1 MDQQTVLTIFVGIC
15 ALAMLIQMITLII
28 VAVVAKRMQDKVTAV
43 LPEVQAILT
52 VSKQTLQDVKKEVGE
67 ISAKTNTILDVTK
80 GQFIK
85 IDELLTDLGARA
97 RVQMERAEMVLDDTM
112 SRTQKTVAI
121 VQSGVI
127 GPIREVHGLV
137 EGLRAGIA
145 HLAKGRRPTV
155 DHATSDEEMFI

>member
-28 VAVVAKRMQDKVTAV
+28 LAVISKRMQDKVTVV
-43 LPEVQAILT
+43 LPEVQSILAL
-52 VSKQTLQDVKKEVGE
+52 SKQTLQEVKKEVGE
-67 ISAKTNTILDVTK
+67 ISTKTNSILDVTK

-85 IDELLTDLGARA
+85 IDELLSDISVRV

-127 GPIREVHGLV
+127 APIREMHGLL
-137 EGLRAGIA
+137 EGLRAAIA

-155 DHATSDEEMFI
+155 DHATTDEEMFI

>member
-1 MDQQTVLTIFVGIC
+1 MDQQTLFTIFVGIC
-15 ALAMLIQMITLII
+15 ALAMIIQMITLI
-28 VAVVAKRMQDKVTAV
+28 VLAVTARKMQEKVTTV
-43 LPEVQAILT
+43 LPEVQSVLA

-67 ISAKTNTILDVTK
+67 ISTKTNSILDITK
-80 GQFIK
+80 NQFIK
-85 IDELLTDLGARA
+85 IDELLNDFGTRA

-127 GPIREVHGLV
+127 APIRELHGLL
-137 EGLRAGIA
+137 EGVRAGVA

>member
-15 ALAMLIQMITLII
+15 ALAMIIQMIMLII
-28 VAVVAKRMQDKVTAV
+28 LAVISKRMQDKITVV
-43 LPEVQAILT
+43 LPEVESILAI
-52 VSKQTLQDVKKEVGE
+52 SKQTLQEVKKEVGE
-67 ISAKTNTILDVTK
+67 IGTRTNSILDITK

-85 IDELLTDLGARA
+85 IDELLSDIGVRA

-127 GPIREVHGLV
+127 APIREIHGLI
-137 EGLRAGIA
+137 EGLRAAIA
-145 HLAKGRRPTV
+145 HLTKSRRPTV

>member
-1 MDQQTVLTIFVGIC
+1 MDQPVIFTIFVGIC
-15 ALAMLIQMITLII
+15 ALAMIIQMITLII
-28 VAVVAKRMQDKVTAV
+28 LAVTAKKMQDKVAAV
-43 LPEVQAILT
+43 LPEVQSVLA

-67 ISAKTNTILDVTK
+67 ISTKTNSILDITK
-80 GQFIK
+80 SQFIK
-85 IDELLTDLGARA
+85 IDELLSDMSTRA

-127 GPIREVHGLV
+127 APIREMHGLL

>member
-1 MDQQTVLTIFVGIC
+1 MDQPTVLTIFVGIC

-28 VAVVAKRMQDKVTAV
+28 LAVVSKRMQDKVTVV
-43 LPEVQAILT
+43 LPEVQSVLAL
-52 VSKQTLQDVKKEVGE
+52 SKQTLQEVKKELGE
-67 ISAKTNTILDVTK
+67 FGTKTNSILDVTK

-85 IDELLTDLGARA
+85 IDELLSDISVRA

-127 GPIREVHGLV
+127 APIREMHGLL
-137 EGLRAGIA
+137 EGLRAAIA

>member
-1 MDQQTVLTIFVGIC
+1 MDQPVIFTIFVGIC
-15 ALAMLIQMITLII
+15 ALAMIIQMITLII
-28 VAVVAKRMQDKVTAV
+28 LAVTAKKMQEKVTAV
-43 LPEVQAILT
+43 LPEVQSVLA

-67 ISAKTNTILDVTK
+67 ISTKTNSILDITK
-80 GQFIK
+80 SQFVK
-85 IDELLTDLGARA
+85 IDELLNDFGTRA

-127 GPIREVHGLV
+127 APIREIHGLL

-145 HLAKGRRPTV
+145 QLAKGRRQTV

>member
-1 MDQQTVLTIFVGIC
+1 V
-15 ALAMLIQMITLII
+15 
-28 VAVVAKRMQDKVTAV
+28 AV
-43 LPEVQAILT
+43 LPEVQSILAT
-52 VSKQTLQDVKKEVGE
+52 SKQTLQDVRKELGE
-67 ISAKTNTILDVTK
+67 IGTRTNSILDVTK

-85 IDELLTDLGARA
+85 IDELLSDVGARA
-97 RVQMERAEMVLDDTM
+97 RVQLERSEMVLDDVM

-127 GPIREVHGLV
+127 APIREVYGLV
-137 EGLRAGIA
+137 EGLRAAIG

>member
-1 MDQQTVLTIFVGIC
+1 MDQPTVLTIFVGIC

-28 VAVVAKRMQDKVTAV
+28 LAVISKRMQDKVTVV
-43 LPEVQAILT
+43 LPEVQSILAL
-52 VSKQTLQDVKKEVGE
+52 SKQTLQEVRKDVGE
-67 ISAKTNTILDVTK
+67 IGSRTNSILDITK

-85 IDELLTDLGARA
+85 IDELLSDISVRA

-127 GPIREVHGLV
+127 APIREIHGLV
-137 EGLRAGIA
+137 EGLRAAIA

>member
-1 MDQQTVLTIFVGIC
+1 MDQQTVLTVFVGIC
-15 ALAMLIQMITLII
+15 ALAMIIQMITLII
-28 VAVVAKRMQDKVTAV
+28 LAVISKRMQDKITVV
-43 LPEVQAILT
+43 LPQVESILAI
-52 VSKQTLQDVKKEVGE
+52 SKQTLQEVKKEVGE
-67 ISAKTNTILDVTK
+67 IGTRTNSILDITK

-85 IDELLTDLGARA
+85 IDELLSDISVRA

-127 GPIREVHGLV
+127 APIREIHGLI
-137 EGLRAGIA
+137 EGLRAAIA

>member
-1 MDQQTVLTIFVGIC
+1 MDQPTVLTIFVGIC
-15 ALAMLIQMITLII
+15 ALAMLIQMITLI
-28 VAVVAKRMQDKVTAV
+28 VLAVISKRMQDKVTVV
-43 LPEVQAILT
+43 LPEVQSILAL
-52 VSKQTLQDVKKEVGE
+52 SKQTLHDVKKEVAE
-67 ISAKTNTILDVTK
+67 IGTRTNSILDVTK

-85 IDELLTDLGARA
+85 IDELLSDVGVRV

-127 GPIREVHGLV
+127 APIREIHGLI
-137 EGLRAGIA
+137 EGLRAAIA